1 MIYPLGGLLIGAL
14 LGALMAKRKGGKLPD
29 LLQWAAVMALILG
42 MIGLFV
48 AIFMTR
54 AAL

>member
-14 LGALMAKRKGGKLPD
+14 LGALMAKRKGGKALD

-42 MIGLFV
+42 IIGLFI